1 MPTDETPTPP
11 AIAGRDTVDATLVI
25 PVLRE
30 TARIETRE
38 VESGRVR
45 VHTTVTERDEV
56 VEAIL
61 RQQDLHVERIPVGRV
76 VDETP
81 AVREEGGV
89 VIIPVMEEL
98 LVVEK
103 RLVLKEE
110 LRIRRSHGERS
121 VRETVRLRTE
131 EVSIEQTPAPSG
143 SSAQPSPKKFKES

>member
-1 MPTDETPTPP
+1 MQTDETSRPDT
-11 AIAGRDTVDATLVI
+11 ATGRDTVDSTLVI

-30 TARIETRE
+30 TARIETRP
-38 VESGRVR
+38 VETGRVR
-45 VHTTVTERDEV
+45 VHTTVSERDEV

-76 VDETP
+76 VTETP

-89 VIIPVMEEL
+89 VVIPVMEEV

-110 LRIRRSHGERS
+110 LRIRRSHGERT

-131 EVSIEQTPAPSG
+131 EVAIEQTPHPS
-143 SSAQPSPKKFKES
+143 SRPSETTSNEPKES

>member
-1 MPTDETPTPP
+1 MQTDETSTPDTTP
-11 AIAGRDTVDATLVI
+11 GRDTVDSTLVI

-30 TARIETRE
+30 TARIDTRQVET
-38 VESGRVR
+38 GRVR
-45 VHTTVTERDEV
+45 VHTTVSERDEV
-56 VEAIL
+56 VEAVL
-61 RQQDLHVERIPVGRV
+61 RQQDLHVERIPIGRV
-76 VDETP
+76 VTETP

-89 VIIPVMEEL
+89 VVIPVMEEI

-131 EVSIEQTPAPSG
+131 EVAIEQTPSPSG
-143 SSAQPSPKKFKES
+143 LPSEPILNAPKES

>member
-1 MPTDETPTPP
+1 MQTDETSTPDTTP
-11 AIAGRDTVDATLVI
+11 GRDTVDSTLVI

-30 TARIETRE
+30 TARIDTRQVET
-38 VESGRVR
+38 GRVR
-45 VHTTVTERDEV
+45 VHTTVSERDEV
-56 VEAIL
+56 VEAVL
-61 RQQDLHVERIPVGRV
+61 QQQDLHVERIPIGRV
-76 VDETP
+76 VTETP

-89 VIIPVMEEL
+89 VVIPVMEEI

-131 EVSIEQTPAPSG
+131 EVAIEQTPSPSG
-143 SSAQPSPKKFKES
+143 LPSEPNT

>member
-1 MPTDETPTPP
+1 MQTDETSRPDTAP
-11 AIAGRDTVDATLVI
+11 GRDTVDSTLVI

-30 TARIETRE
+30 TARIETRP
-38 VESGRVR
+38 VETGRVR
-45 VHTTVTERDEV
+45 VHTTVSELDEV

-61 RQQDLHVERIPVGRV
+61 RQQDLHVERIPIGRV
-76 VDETP
+76 VTETP

-89 VIIPVMEEL
+89 VVIPVMEEV

-110 LRIRRSHGERS
+110 LRIRRSHGERT

-131 EVSIEQTPAPSG
+131 EVAIEQTPHPSG
-143 SSAQPSPKKFKES
+143 PSSGTALHEPKES

>member
-1 MPTDETPTPP
+1 MQTDETPTPGLTP
-11 AIAGRDTVDATLVI
+11 GRDRVDSTLVI

-38 VESGRVR
+38 VETGRVR

-76 VDETP
+76 VTETP

-89 VIIPVMEEL
+89 VIIPVMEEM

-110 LRIRRSHGERS
+110 LRIRRSNGERS

-131 EVSIEQTPAPSG
+131 EVAIEQTPSPSL
-143 SSAQPSPKKFKES
+143 PSEPTLNESKES

>member
-1 MPTDETPTPP
+1 MQTDETPTPGLTP
-11 AIAGRDTVDATLVI
+11 GRDTVDSTLVI
-25 PVLRE
+25 PVMRE
-30 TARIETRE
+30 TARIDKRE

-61 RQQDLHVERIPVGRV
+61 RQQDLHVERIPVNRV
-76 VDETP
+76 VTETP

-89 VIIPVMEEL
+89 VVIPVMEEI

-110 LRIRRSHGERS
+110 LRIRRSHGERP

-131 EVSIEQTPAPSG
+131 EVAIEQTPRPSG
-143 SSAQPSPKKFKES
+143 LPSEPTLNASKEN